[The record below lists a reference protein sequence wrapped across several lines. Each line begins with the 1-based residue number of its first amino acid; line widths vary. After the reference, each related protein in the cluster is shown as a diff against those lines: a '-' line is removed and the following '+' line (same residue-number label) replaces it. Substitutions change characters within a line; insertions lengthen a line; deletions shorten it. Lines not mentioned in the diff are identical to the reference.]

1 VQLPY
6 EFQGP
11 VLSERFQLRLMNPDT
26 DIEDVF
32 AYQSREDVCR
42 YLPYEPR
49 SHAEVTVKVTLF
61 SHARVLSG
69 DGDYWQLAIDRA
81 GRVIGDVYFTI
92 KSVEHQT
99 AEIGWSLHPDFHRQG
114 YMREAARIVLGIA
127 FEEIGV
133 HRVMANLDSRND
145 ASAALCRRLGM
156 REEAHFVEDWWSKGE
171 WTDSTIFGML
181 ERDFTRSA

>member
-11 VLSERFQLRLMNPDT
+11 VATERIQLRLMNPDT
-26 DIEDVF
+26 DIEHVF
-32 AYQSREDVCR
+32 AYQSLEVVCR

-49 SHAEVTVKVTLF
+49 THADVTVKVTQF
-61 SHARVLSG
+61 SAARVLTA
-69 DGDYWQLAIDRA
+69 DDDYWQLAIDLD

-99 AEIGWSLHPDFHRQG
+99 AEIGWSLHPDFHGQG
-114 YMREAARIVLGIA
+114 YMSEAASAVLRIA
-127 FEEIGV
+127 FEEIGL
-133 HRVMANLDSRND
+133 HRVIANLDPRND

-156 REEAHFVEDWWSKGE
+156 REEAHFVEDMWFKGE
-171 WTDSTIFGML
+171 WADTSIFGML
-181 ERDFTRSA
+181 ERDLKR